1 VMVNEIPIASG
12 TYRPG
17 YVIVRDTEANLE
29 LFDIPFEKGDDFL
42 PATKTLWVSEKYL
55 GTINKAGLQFMNL
68 TNMLT
73 FHLGHVLKAHASKF
87 IGIQETMYLTGQM
100 QKNFAELV
108 KEVTRTLP
116 IITITDIMQRLV
128 GEDISIRDM
137 RTILEALVEW
147 GQREKD
153 PIILTEHVRSA
164 LSSYITYKFSG
175 GQNII
180 PAYLLSKDIE
190 DEIRGAIRQTSGS
203 SYLALAPDTHRA
215 IIVAMKE
222 TIGDLNS
229 HSIKPVMMAP
239 MDIRRFTRKIIER
252 DFPELPVLSYQ
263 ELTAA
268 VNIQPLDRVKLRR

>member
-1 VMVNEIPIASG
+1 
-12 TYRPG
+12 
-17 YVIVRDTEANLE
+17 
-29 LFDIPFEKGDDFL
+29 
-42 PATKTLWVSEKYL
+42 
-55 GTINKAGLQFMNL
+55 
-68 TNMLT
+68 
-73 FHLGHVLKAHASKF
+73 
-87 IGIQETMYLTGQM
+87 MYLTGQM

-137 RTILEALVEW
+137 RSILEALVEW

-153 PIILTEHVRSA
+153 PIILTEHVRAA
-164 LSSYITYKFSG
+164 LSSYITYKFSA

-190 DEIRGAIRQTSGS
+190 DEIRGAIRQTAGS

-222 TIGDLNS
+222 TIGELTA
-229 HSIKPVMMAP
+229 HSVKPVMMAP